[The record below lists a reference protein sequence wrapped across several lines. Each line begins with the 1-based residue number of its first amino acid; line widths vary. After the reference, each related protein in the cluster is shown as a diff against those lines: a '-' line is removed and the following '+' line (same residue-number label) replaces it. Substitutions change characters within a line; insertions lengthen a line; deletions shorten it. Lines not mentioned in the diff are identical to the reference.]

1 MKLSIGFS
9 PCPNDTYIFDALVH
23 EKIDTKGISFEPYL
37 KDVEA
42 LNKHANEGK
51 YDITKLSYHA
61 FAYVSDKYILMDSG
75 SALGNNCGPLLI
87 SKRKLTEKEIK
98 SASVAIPG
106 EWTTANYLLGLAYPQ
121 IKNKTAVVFS
131 EIEEGILN
139 EMYDAGVIIHENR
152 FTYQQKGLQL
162 IQDLGSWWESETQMP
177 IPLGGIAIKRTI
189 DKETS
194 ILVQELIRQS
204 ILYAQ
209 KNPQASE
216 EYIRCNAQEMDKKIT
231 QEHINLYVNDFSI
244 RLGEKGKKAIKLMY
258 QKGFDTGILPFK
270 ITDKLFI

>member
-1 MKLSIGFS
+1 MKISIGFS

-37 KDVEA
+37 EDVET

-87 SKRKLTEKEIK
+87 SKRKLTEKKIQ
-98 SASVAIPG
+98 STSVAIPG
-106 EWTTANYLLGLAYPQ
+106 EWTTANFLLGLSYPQ

-131 EIEEGILN
+131 EIEDGILN
-139 EMYDAGVIIHENR
+139 EKYDAGVIIHENR
-152 FTYQQKGLQL
+152 FTYQQKGLHL
-162 IQDLGSWWESETQMP
+162 IQDLGSWWETETQMP

-189 DKETS
+189 DKET
-194 ILVQELIRQS
+194 IMLVQELIRES

-209 KNPQASE
+209 RNPQASE
-216 EYIRCNAQEMDKKIT
+216 EYIRCNAQEMDKKVT

-244 RLGEKGKKAIKLMY
+244 RLGEKGKKAVKLMY
-258 QKGFDTGILPFK
+258 QKGFETGILPFK

>member
-23 EKIDTKGISFEPYL
+23 EKIDTKGITFEPYL
-37 KDVEA
+37 EDVEA
-42 LNKHANEGK
+42 LNKHANNGK

-61 FAYVSDKYILMDSG
+61 FAYVSDKYVLMDSG

-87 SKRKLTEKEIK
+87 SKSKLTNKELQ

-106 EWTTANYLLGLAYPQ
+106 EWTTANFLLGLAYPQ

-131 EIEEGILN
+131 EIEDGIIN
-139 EMYDAGVIIHENR
+139 GKYDAGVIIHENR

-177 IPLGGIAIKRTI
+177 IPLGGIAIKREI
-189 DKETS
+189 EKETA
-194 ILVQELIRQS
+194 ILVQELIRES

-209 KNPQASE
+209 RNPQESE
-216 EYIRCNAQEMDKKIT
+216 KYIHCHAQEMDKKVT
-231 QEHINLYVNDFSI
+231 QDHINLYVNDFSI
-244 RLGEKGKKAIKLMY
+244 SLGKKGKNAIELMY
-258 QKGFDTGILPFK
+258 QKGFETGILPLK
-270 ITDKLFI
+270 ITDSLFI